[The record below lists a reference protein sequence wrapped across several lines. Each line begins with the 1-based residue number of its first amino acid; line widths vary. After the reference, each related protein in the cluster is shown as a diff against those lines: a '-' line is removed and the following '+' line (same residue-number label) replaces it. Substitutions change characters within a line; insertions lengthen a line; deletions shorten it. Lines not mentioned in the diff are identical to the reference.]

1 MFIKGN
7 PVTVED
13 EPTPKVY
20 LNHFFLLVDS
30 STYKYIAES
39 DFIKNEFAHFEERTT
54 VVENNESYSGAYIYG
69 KNTYFEFF
77 DKSESEDFMPPGL
90 TSGMA
95 CCILILLP
103 HLLGL

>member
-1 MFIKGN
+1 LFERRVNRK
-7 PVTVED
+7 
-13 EPTPKVY
+13 K
-20 LNHFFLLVDS
+20 
-30 STYKYIAES
+30 
-39 DFIKNEFAHFEERTT
+39 EFAHFEERTT

-95 CCILILLP
+95 FGILIYLIR
-103 HLLGL
+103 